1 MNHFSIIARVI
12 TPFFLHSI
20 FAQPEPIVGAR
31 LVACGAAHVALSDPW
46 AFQSNPGALASLAQT
61 TISATY
67 QSRFLLKEMQSQGLV
82 FVQPIQRGVFSFG
95 GSMHG
100 NELLRSLRGGL
111 GYSMKL
117 SEKFYAGLQFNYNRI
132 ALAENYGTQST
143 ITAECGV
150 FISLTENWRLGASV
164 FNLGRAKL
172 SDFQDERLAT
182 QLRLGTSISLS
193 KLVLLCFEAQ
203 KDVEHPLRIK
213 AGVEYLPNKSIA
225 IRAGCKLNPLEI
237 SSGFGCIWPA
247 FQLDLATQYHQ
258 FLGWTPQV
266 TFTFRTKEK
275 SK

>member
-1 MNHFSIIARVI
+1 MNHFSTIAHAII
-12 TPFFLHSI
+12 PFFLHPL

-31 LVACGAAHVALSDPW
+31 LAACGAAHVALSDPW
-46 AFQSNPGALASLAQT
+46 AFQSNPGALASMRQST
-61 TISATY
+61 VSASY
-67 QSRFLLKEMQSQGLV
+67 QSRFLLKELQSQGLV
-82 FVQPIQRGVFSFG
+82 FVQPIRVGVLSFG
-95 GSMHG
+95 TSMHG
-100 NELLRSLRGGL
+100 NELLRIFRGGL

-132 ALAENYGTQST
+132 ALSENYGTQST
-143 ITAECGV
+143 MTAECGV
-150 FISLTENWRLGASV
+150 FVSFTENWKMGASV

-172 SDFQDERLAT
+172 ADDQDERLTT
-182 QLRLGTSISLS
+182 QLRLGSSISLS

-203 KDVEHPLRIK
+203 KDLEHALRIK
-213 AGVEYLPNKSIA
+213 AGLEYLPNKSIA

-237 SSGFGCIWPA
+237 SSGFGCMWPA
-247 FQLDLATQYHQ
+247 FQLDMATQYHQ

>member
-1 MNHFSIIARVI
+1 MNHFSIIARGLI
-12 TPFFLHSI
+12 LFFWQPI

-31 LVACGAAHVALSDPW
+31 LAACGAAHVALSDPW
-46 AFQSNPGALASLAQT
+46 TFQSNPGALASMTQT
-61 TISATY
+61 TVSATY

-82 FVQPIQRGVFSFG
+82 FVQPIQRGVLSFG
-95 GSMHG
+95 ASMHG
-100 NELLRSLRGGL
+100 NELLRIFRGGL

-117 SEKFYAGLQFNYNRI
+117 SEKFYAGVQFNYNRI

-143 ITAECGV
+143 MTAECGV
-150 FISLTENWRLGASV
+150 FISLTENWSLGASV

-182 QLRLGTSISLS
+182 RFRLGSSISLS
-193 KLVLLCFEAQ
+193 KVVELCFEAQ
-203 KDVEHPLRIK
+203 KDVERPLRIK
-213 AGVEYLPNKSIA
+213 VGVEYLPNKSLA

-237 SSGFGCIWPA
+237 SSGFGCLWPA
-247 FQLDLATQYHQ
+247 FQLDVATQYHQ

>member
-1 MNHFSIIARVI
+1 
-12 TPFFLHSI
+12 
-20 FAQPEPIVGAR
+20 
-31 LVACGAAHVALSDPW
+31 
-46 AFQSNPGALASLAQT
+46 
-61 TISATY
+61 
-67 QSRFLLKEMQSQGLV
+67 
-82 FVQPIQRGVFSFG
+82 
-95 GSMHG
+95 MHG

-117 SEKFYAGLQFNYNRI
+117 SEKFYAGVQFNYNRI

-150 FISLTENWRLGASV
+150 FVALTENWKLGASV

-172 SDFQDERLAT
+172 TDFQDERLAT
-182 QLRLGTSISLS
+182 QLRLGSSISLS
-193 KLVLLCFEAQ
+193 KLVFLCLEAQ

-213 AGVEYLPNKSIA
+213 AGLEYLPNKSIA
-225 IRAGCKLNPLEI
+225 FRAGCKLNPLEI

-247 FQLDLATQYHQ
+247 FQLDVATQYHQ

-266 TFTFRTKEK
+266 TFTFRTKEN

>member
-1 MNHFSIIARVI
+1 MNHFSIIARALI
-12 TPFFLHSI
+12 PFIWQPI

-31 LVACGAAHVALSDPW
+31 LTACGAAHVALSDPW
-46 AFQSNPGALASLAQT
+46 AFQSNPGALASMTQT
-61 TISATY
+61 TVSATY

-82 FVQPIQRGVFSFG
+82 FVQPIQRGVLSFG

-117 SEKFYAGLQFNYNRI
+117 SEKFYAGVQFNYNRI

-150 FISLTENWRLGASV
+150 FVALTENWKLGASV

-172 SDFQDERLAT
+172 TDFQDERLAT
-182 QLRLGTSISLS
+182 QLRLGSSISLS
-193 KLVLLCFEAQ
+193 KLVFLCLEAQ

-213 AGVEYLPNKSIA
+213 AGLEYLPNKSIA
-225 IRAGCKLNPLEI
+225 FRAGCKLNPLEI

-247 FQLDLATQYHQ
+247 FQLDVATQYHQ

-266 TFTFRTKEK
+266 TFTFRTKEN